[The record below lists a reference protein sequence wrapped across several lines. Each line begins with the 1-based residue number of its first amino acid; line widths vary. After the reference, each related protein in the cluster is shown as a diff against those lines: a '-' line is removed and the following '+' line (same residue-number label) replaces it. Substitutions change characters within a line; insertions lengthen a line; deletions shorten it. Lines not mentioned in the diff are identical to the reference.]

1 MSPPTDAQIKRIVGT
16 LNERG
21 QFRSLVSMA
30 TTPTR
35 PQYERMLQD
44 LYHMLHITKPAD
56 QKRVEQFYSVRR
68 SKMNVSHNRYREIFA
83 FDRTAVRI
91 PNDVRKWISTATEHA
106 GKKSGNGAT
115 IGDVEEL
122 REDDSGYLNANVI
135 VDGKG
140 SWWVACQAPL
150 PVTNHPFLL
159 AILTRSATFKH
170 AHLYGASPGTSP
182 IRDLQAFPPKT
193 AIIVQLTGL
202 TEGDVVKAH
211 QYLPT
216 RVGHS
221 VTYEPSAHLAAG
233 QPSIKLTLDRT
244 TPLPKTSSILSTL
257 TLAPASSEKISIPP
271 MTVHHYLYEGW
282 PDFGVP
288 RGKDVQ
294 KLQELIAE
302 VEMKQKEEAAGGC
315 EVWVHCS
322 AGVGRTGTY
331 MALTSLLS
339 KPMYPSSDYS
349 RHPLFDSPIGP
360 LPEPLRND
368 PIASLVDLLRE
379 QRAVMCQSD
388 AQVKLLYELYT
399 EKAQGKQ

>member
-1 MSPPTDAQIKRIVGT
+1 MSPPTDAQIKRIVAT

-21 QFRSLVSMA
+21 EFRSLISMA
-30 TTPTR
+30 TTPVR
-35 PQYERMLQD
+35 PKYEGVLQD
-44 LYHMLHITKPAD
+44 LYRMLNITKASD
-56 QKRVEQFYSVRR
+56 QKYVEQYYSIRR
-68 SKMNVSHNRYREIFA
+68 SKMNVSHNRYSQIFA

-91 PNDVRKWISTATEHA
+91 PNDVSKWMSTATHHSEKKGVN
-106 GKKSGNGAT
+106 GKA

-150 PVTNHPFLL
+150 PDTIHPFLL

-170 AHLYGASPGTSP
+170 AHLYGALPGTSP
-182 IRDLQAFPPKT
+182 VRDLRTFPPKT

-202 TEGDVVKAH
+202 TEGGVVKAH

-216 RVGHS
+216 RVGES
-221 VTYEPSAHLAAG
+221 APYKPSARLAAT
-233 QPSIKLTLDRT
+233 QPSLELTLKSI
-244 TPLPKTSSILSTL
+244 TPLPETLSTLSTL
-257 TLAPASSEKISIPP
+257 TLAPASSEKVSIPP

-288 RGKDVQ
+288 RGKDVE
-294 KLQELIAE
+294 KLQELIKE
-302 VEMKQKEEAAGGC
+302 VGRKQKEEAAGGC

-331 MALTSLLS
+331 IALTSLLS
-339 KPMYPSSDYS
+339 QPMYPSSDYS
-349 RHPLFDSPIGP
+349 HHPLFKSPLGP

-379 QRAVMCQSD
+379 QRGVMCQSD

-399 EKAQGKQ
+399 EKAQ